1 MAAQRPLVVSMGDP
15 AGVGLEVA
23 LIAARDALADL
34 PFFVLLADLDAV
46 EATARR
52 VGYKGEIRSGMIADA
67 VPGGLHVI
75 HTPLNVRASPGRPD
89 PRNAE
94 TVRVAIEAGVRL
106 AAAGEAAGL
115 VTLPIAK
122 AVMYEAGFLFPG
134 HTEFIAALLETL
146 AMAGPRGPVMML
158 AGDGLRVSLATIH
171 TPLRDVASALTQA
184 RVERAARVTLHAL
197 ACDFGIAGPRLAIA
211 GLNPHAGES
220 GALGREEI
228 EIIGPVAAR
237 LRAEGHRVSDPLPAD
252 TLFHPEARA
261 SYDAVLAMYHDQG
274 LIPVK
279 TVDFFGAVNVTLGLP
294 IVRTSPDH
302 GVAFDRAGLGV
313 ARADSFIAALKLA
326 AELGARRAEQADRV

>member
-1 MAAQRPLVVSMGDP
+1 MAAPRPLVVSMGDP
-15 AGVGLEVA
+15 AGIGLEVA
-23 LIAARDALADL
+23 LIAARDASEGL
-34 PFFVLLADLDAV
+34 PFFALLADLDAV
-46 EATARR
+46 EAAAWR
-52 VGYKGEIRSGMIADA
+52 VGYKGEIRSGVIGDA

-75 HTPLNVRASPGRPD
+75 HTPLNVPATPGRPD
-89 PRNAE
+89 PRNADVVC
-94 TVRVAIEAGVRL
+94 TAIEAGVRL
-106 AAAGEAAGL
+106 AASGEAAGL

-122 AVMYEAGFLFPG
+122 AVMYEAGFAFPG
-134 HTEFIAALLETL
+134 HTEFIAALADSL

-158 AGDGLRVSLATIH
+158 AGEGLRVSLATIH
-171 TPLRDVASALTQA
+171 TPLRDVAAALTQE

-197 ACDFGIAGPRLAIA
+197 AHDFGIKDPRLAIA
-211 GLNPHAGES
+211 GLNPHAGEG

-237 LRAEGHRVSDPLPAD
+237 LRAEGRRVSDPLPAD

-261 SYDAVLAMYHDQG
+261 GYDAVLAMYHDQG

-302 GVAFDRAGLGV
+302 GAAFDRAGLGD

-326 AELGARRAEQADRV
+326 AALAARRAKQANRV